1 MRDFTQ
7 NIVQDL
13 IKKLDNIKDYNSFLS
28 ELEKEY
34 SFEDI
39 LECYKYILENSSDF
53 KLVDKIIRKINSQ
66 RKIEFLSLLIDF
78 ILLPKANN
86 SFLDLKVLAIKT
98 ISNYSDKTAVSALM
112 YCLNNKE
119 SNYKIRFAAAE
130 ALGKIGDKN
139 AFESLT
145 NIVYDDKE
153 KSAYMKESAV
163 TALGMLGDNRALDV
177 FSSIINTKEMFLSKF
192 SYLKERI
199 IEAMTKLDVS
209 KNKKAFDILKESLMD
224 SSKQVRINSIEAI
237 MNSNMPESYEL
248 IYDRLKY
255 DDDFEVQQ
263 NALVAL
269 YNISDRRI
277 LDKVIKGEFSD
288 ELKIYA
294 KELIDEYE
302 ENDD

>member
-1 MRDFTQ
+1 
-7 NIVQDL
+7 
-13 IKKLDNIKDYNSFLS
+13 
-28 ELEKEY
+28 
-34 SFEDI
+34 
-39 LECYKYILENSSDF
+39 
-53 KLVDKIIRKINSQ
+53 
-66 RKIEFLSLLIDF
+66 
-78 ILLPKANN
+78 
-86 SFLDLKVLAIKT
+86 
-98 ISNYSDKTAVSALM
+98 
-112 YCLNNKE
+112 
-119 SNYKIRFAAAE
+119 
-130 ALGKIGDKN
+130 
-139 AFESLT
+139 
-145 NIVYDDKE
+145 
-153 KSAYMKESAV
+153 MKESAV